1 MWDPKAGLCWRVSVR
16 SLPEVSASLP
26 VQRDDSHPIH
36 ARPGATHFARWC
48 EVVAVSVGVSDTVC
62 IFELRPEEHMA
73 HSTCSPGWWQ
83 HADVP
88 FVGNF
93 SISLAIIIQTALEVP
108 QLTLTTALP
117 AGTINPFHR

>member
-1 MWDPKAGLCWRVSVR
+1 MVVR
-16 SLPEVSASLP
+16 
-26 VQRDDSHPIH
+26 
-36 ARPGATHFARWC
+36 GGGC
-48 EVVAVSVGVSDTVC
+48 VA

-73 HSTCSPGWWQ
+73 HSMCSPGWWQ

-108 QLTLTTALP
+108 QLTLTTALL